1 MLKSASIKKGIQYAI
16 RGLPLAAI
24 IVSSFLP
31 LRPVSR
37 QLLILASLIW
47 LQVLIV
53 FEVFLA
59 R

>member
-1 MLKSASIKKGIQYAI
+1 MLNKIAIRKGFRYTL

-24 IVSSFLP
+24 IASSFLP
-31 LRPVSR
+31 LQPFTR
-37 QLLILASLIW
+37 QFLVLASLIW